1 MTLRDHIRVG
11 VIIGAHGIRGEVKL
25 KSFTADPKAIATYG
39 PLVSAKGETFE
50 ITRLKLQTEDFI
62 AALKG
67 VSDRNRAETLKGT
80 ELFITR
86 TQLPKDELY
95 LHDLIGAP
103 IYNSD
108 VALGTIIGFE
118 NFGAGD
124 LIDVKI
130 EGHEDTVLIPYNK
143 TFIVEAK
150 PEKVVVNLPNGYLDD
165 EKETKLPVIPTKVG
179 THT

>member
-1 MTLRDHIRVG
+1 MTPRDLILVG

-62 AALKG
+62 AALKD

-86 TQLPKDELY
+86 AQLPKDELY
-95 LHDLIGAP
+95 LHDLIGTP
-103 IYNSD
+103 IFNND
-108 VALGTIIGFE
+108 IALGTIIGFE

-130 EGHEDTVLIPYNK
+130 EGREDTVLIPYNK
-143 TFIVEAK
+143 TFIIDAT
-150 PEKVVVNLPNGYLDD
+150 PEKVIVNLPDGYLDD
-165 EKETKLPVIPTKVG
+165 EKEIK
-179 THT
+179 

>member
-1 MTLRDHIRVG
+1 MTPRDLILVG

-25 KSFTADPKAIATYG
+25 KSFTADPKAVATYG
-39 PLVSAKGETFE
+39 PLRSAKGETFE

-62 AALKG
+62 AALKN
-67 VSDRNRAETLKGT
+67 VTDRNRAEELKGT

-86 TQLPKDELY
+86 AQLPKDELY

-103 IYNSD
+103 IYNGD
-108 VALGTIIGFE
+108 VVLGAIIGFE

-130 EGHEDTVLIPYNK
+130 EGRSDSVLIPYNK
-143 TFIVEAK
+143 TFIVEAS
-150 PEKVVVNLPNGYLDD
+150 PRRVVVTLPDDYLDES
-165 EKETKLPVIPTKVG
+165 EKPNL
-179 THT
+179 